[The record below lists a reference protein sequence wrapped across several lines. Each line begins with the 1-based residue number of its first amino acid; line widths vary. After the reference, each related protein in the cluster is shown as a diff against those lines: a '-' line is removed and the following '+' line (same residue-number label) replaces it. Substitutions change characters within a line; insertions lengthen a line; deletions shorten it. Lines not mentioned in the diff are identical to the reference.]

1 MSLLPDSWKPY
12 LSSVFS
18 SCLSDIFQLN
28 LRCIADGAF
37 ERDTPCGY
45 VRAHLM
51 VPRVRVIV
59 CVRLYVDVYVP
70 MYAHVVLH
78 FIIYPVLINE
88 HVIDLFPQFLQ
99 I

>member
-1 MSLLPDSWKPY
+1 MR
-12 LSSVFS
+12 
-18 SCLSDIFQLN
+18 LN
-28 LRCIADGAF
+28 VIRLVVTC
-37 ERDTPCGY
+37 
-45 VRAHLM
+45 VRTYLM
-51 VPRVRVIV
+51 VPRVRVTA
-59 CVRLYVDVYVP
+59 CARLCVDVYVR